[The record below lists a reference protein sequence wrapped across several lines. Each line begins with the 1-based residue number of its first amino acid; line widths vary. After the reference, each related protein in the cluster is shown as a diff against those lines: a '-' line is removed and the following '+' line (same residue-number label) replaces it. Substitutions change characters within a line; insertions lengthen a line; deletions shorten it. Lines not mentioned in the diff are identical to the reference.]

1 MCKYLIAIC
10 SLQAGDEILSINGLY
25 IADSTHGEVV
35 NILRSRKNLLL
46 KVRSKYLNFPFF
58 FFLSG
63 FAKYGV
69 DLMELSVSDEYFV
82 FHLQPQ
88 EKYRVKCKF
97 CLFV

>member
-46 KVRSKYLNFPFF
+46 KVRSKYLNLPV
-58 FFLSG
+58 FLSFWFCKIRG
-63 FAKYGV
+63 RFNGT
-69 DLMELSVSDEYFV
+69 E
-82 FHLQPQ
+82 
-88 EKYRVKCKF
+88 RV
-97 CLFV
+97 

>member
-46 KVRSKYLNFPFF
+46 KVRSKYLNLPFF
-58 FFLSG
+58 FFFL
-63 FAKYGV
+63 V
-69 DLMELSVSDEYFV
+69 
-82 FHLQPQ
+82 LQNTG
-88 EKYRVKCKF
+88 
-97 CLFV
+97 

>member
-58 FFLSG
+58 FLSG

-69 DLMELSVSDEYFV
+69 DLMVLSVSDEYFV

>member
-46 KVRSKYLNFPFF
+46 KVRSKYLNLPFF
-58 FFLSG
+58 LPFL
-63 FAKYGV
+63 F
-69 DLMELSVSDEYFV
+69 
-82 FHLQPQ
+82 
-88 EKYRVKCKF
+88 CKIPGRF
-97 CLFV
+97 NETECV

>member
-1 MCKYLIAIC
+1 M
-10 SLQAGDEILSINGLY
+10 SINGLY

-46 KVRSKYLNFPFF
+46 KVRSKYLNLLF

-63 FAKYGV
+63 FAKYRV
-69 DLMELSVSDEYFV
+69 HLMELSVSDEYFV

-88 EKYRVKCKF
+88 EKYRVKCKL
-97 CLFV
+97 CLRV